1 MKTTRLLLLFV
12 LSLSAFVTRA
22 QDAGD
27 FTFSHLDQSNGMH
40 SLRIYSIQQ
49 APDGAVWWSTKNGVE
64 RYNGVGIRHYLL
76 GDPNIYSD
84 HAGKIIKLCP
94 YAERE
99 GQQNERLGQVA
110 FENNGRIF
118 RYDVIQDRFLL
129 IADVAKLLKSVV
141 NVNDILVTEQGI
153 WIGTNDGVFFLHNQT
168 LTPVK
173 TGVHANYFIRTEHSV
188 LVCTRQGVLEYANR
202 QSLPKAG
209 EQMQQLVNYD
219 VESGYYDPIYNKVWL
234 GGYSS
239 GVRIL
244 SLTPQGKM
252 AACELIES
260 DIDILH
266 NPIRAI
272 CPYSDKTMLV
282 GIDGLG
288 VYAVNRQQNAAG
300 KFVGRPLFDANEG
313 PQGMLHGNGIYAML
327 RDMWGNIFVGSYS
340 GGIDI
345 ARPVG
350 TTIAIFQHMPGNQ
363 QSILNDHVNC
373 VAQMGHHTLVM
384 GTDNGV
390 SMYNLQTKTWTH
402 TCRGCVVLGLTLTPQ
417 GTLLAAT
424 YGKGVMEISADGKA
438 VSRYSKANG
447 VLDDDHVYKLFFDRD
462 GNLWMGCLDG
472 SLVKKNDAGCH
483 YYPIHYV
490 KDILQLPD
498 GQIAVATT
506 YGIHV
511 INPASGKSSLLDYR
525 PAGVKDV
532 NLYVHALYLNSN
544 GKLWIGTDGGG
555 LYIYNLKN
563 RTSRQLT
570 TANGLTSN
578 CVNSI
583 AKDAFGRMLLATD
596 RGLGFA
602 TLQDTTRIIGVNYC
616 YGVDREF
623 ASRAVVNLSNGY
635 MLFGST
641 TGALLINPNHV
652 QEINYTA
659 RLNLV
664 GLHYDDDN
672 NDDKLREKT
681 FQMLADRELY
691 LSYGHRTFE
700 LFFESINLRNQSD
713 IVYQYKVGKG
723 EWSNPTDQQHIRF
736 TTMEP
741 GVHQLAL
748 RCVSRTCGAVL
759 DEVQLTIHIRHPWWN
774 SWWMWLIYICL
785 VALAFYGAWRMYQL
799 HTKYMR
805 LVLNNPGITAKPDVV
820 RNVDAPNPAE
830 EPHDEE
836 GSAFIEKVTQL
847 VVDNLSDTDFTID
860 RLCREMAMSR
870 TLFYVKL
877 KSYTGKSPQ
886 DFIRII
892 RLERA
897 AALLRKGRQVT
908 DAAALAGFDNPKY
921 FSTVFKKYFGVSP
934 SKY

>member
-1 MKTTRLLLLFV
+1 MKITRLLLLLV
-12 LSLSAFVTRA
+12 LSLAAFVTRA
-22 QDAGD
+22 QEAGD
-27 FTFSHLDQSNGMH
+27 FIFSHLDQSNGMH

-84 HAGKIIKLCP
+84 HAGKIIRLCP

-99 GQQNERLGQVA
+99 GQKNEDLGQVA

-118 RYDVIQDRFLL
+118 RYDIIQDRFLL
-129 IADVAKLLKSVV
+129 IVDVAKLLKSVV

-173 TGVHANYFIRTEHSV
+173 TGVHANYFIRTELSV

-209 EQMQQLVNYD
+209 EQMQQLADYD
-219 VESGYYDPIYNKVWL
+219 VESGYYDPKYNKVWL

-272 CPYSDKTMLV
+272 CPYSDKTMMV

-288 VYAVNRQQNAAG
+288 VYAVNRQQDAAG

-313 PQGMLHGNGIYAML
+313 PQGMLHGNGIYALL
-327 RDMWGNIFVGSYS
+327 RDRWGNIFVGSYS

-447 VLDDDHVYKLFFDRD
+447 VLDDDHVYKLLFDRD

-498 GQIAVATT
+498 GLIAVATT
-506 YGIHV
+506 HGIHI
-511 INPASGKSSLLDYR
+511 INPATGKMSELKYA
-525 PAGVKDV
+525 P
-532 NLYVHALYLNSN
+532 
-544 GKLWIGTDGGG
+544 IGTDGGG
-555 LYIYNLKN
+555 IYIYHLD
-563 RTSRQLT
+563 TQICQHLT
-570 TANGLTSN
+570 TKNGLTSN
-578 CVNSI
+578 FVNSI
-583 AKDAFGRMLLATD
+583 IKDVHGRIIIATE
-596 RGLGFA
+596 RGLAFVEPSN
-602 TLQDTTRIIGVNYC
+602 TSRIIGVNYC
-616 YGVDREF
+616 YGVDREYT
-623 ASRAVVNLSNGY
+623 SRSVVNLSNGY
-635 MLFGST
+635 MMLGST
-641 TGALLINPNHV
+641 TGALLIDPNHV
-652 QEINYTA
+652 QEIDYSA

-664 GLHYDDDN
+664 GVSFDDN
-672 NDDKLREKT
+672 DDEKLREKT
-681 FQMLADRELY
+681 FRMLVDRELY
-691 LSYGHRTFE
+691 LSYAHRTFE

-723 EWSNPTDQQHIRF
+723 EWSNPTDHARRSAADYSYPPSVV
-736 TTMEP
+736 ELLVDVVCLYP
-741 GVHQLAL
+741 PPWPDDL
-748 RCVSRTCGAVL
+748 RCLAHSSAAREVCAPGTC
-759 DEVQLTIHIRHPWWN
+759 Q
-774 SWWMWLIYICL
+774 SWSERSC
-785 VALAFYGAWRMYQL
+785 
-799 HTKYMR
+799 
-805 LVLNNPGITAKPDVV
+805 
-820 RNVDAPNPAE
+820 
-830 EPHDEE
+830 
-836 GSAFIEKVTQL
+836 
-847 VVDNLSDTDFTID
+847 
-860 RLCREMAMSR
+860 
-870 TLFYVKL
+870 
-877 KSYTGKSPQ
+877 
-886 DFIRII
+886 
-892 RLERA
+892 RA
-897 AALLRKGRQVT
+897 ASGASCR
-908 DAAALAGFDNPKY
+908 
-921 FSTVFKKYFGVSP
+921 
-934 SKY
+934 

>member
-1 MKTTRLLLLFV
+1 MKNTRLLLLLV
-12 LSLSAFVTRA
+12 LSLAAFVTRA
-22 QDAGD
+22 QEAGD
-27 FTFSHLDQSNGMH
+27 FTFSHLDQGNGMH

-64 RYNGVGIRHYLL
+64 RYNGVSIRHYLL
-76 GDPNIYSD
+76 DDSNIYSD
-84 HAGKIIKLCP
+84 RAGKIIKLCP

-99 GQQNERLGQVA
+99 GLHKENLGQVA

-118 RYDVIQDRFLL
+118 RYDVIQDRFQL

-141 NVNDILVTEQGI
+141 NLNDILMTAQGT
-153 WIGTNDGVFFLHNQT
+153 WVGTNDGVYFLHDQT

-173 TGVHANYFIRTEHSV
+173 TGVHANYFIQTEHSL

-209 EQMQQLVNYD
+209 EQMRQLVEYD
-219 VESGYYDPIYNKVWL
+219 VESGYFDQQYNKVWL
-234 GGYSS
+234 GGYSG
-239 GVRIL
+239 GVCIL
-244 SLTPQGKM
+244 SLSPQGKM
-252 AACELIES
+252 KGCKPIES

-272 CPYSDKTMLV
+272 CPYNDKTMLI

-288 VYAVNRQQNAAG
+288 VYQANRQQDTAG
-300 KFVGRPLFDANEG
+300 NYVGRPLFDANEG

-327 RDMWGNIFVGSYS
+327 CDTWGNIFVGSYS

-350 TTIAIFQHMPGNQ
+350 TTIAIFQHMPNNQ
-363 QSILNDHVNC
+363 QSILNDRVNC
-373 VAQMGHHTLVM
+373 VAQIGSHTLVM

-390 SMYNLQTKTWTH
+390 SMYNMQSKTWTH
-402 TCRGCVVLGLTLTPQ
+402 TCRGSVVLGLTQTPQ

-424 YGKGVMEISADGKA
+424 YGKGVLEISADGR
-438 VSRYSKANG
+438 STPLYSKANG
-447 VLDDDHVYKLFFDRD
+447 ILDDDHVYKLFFDRD

-472 SLVKKNDAGCH
+472 SLVKKTAAGCH

-490 KDILQLPD
+490 KDILQLPE

-511 INPASGKSSLLDYR
+511 INPATGKTSELKYAPQDE
-525 PAGVKDV
+525 KDV
-532 NLYVHALYLNSN
+532 NRYVHTIYLNN
-544 GKLWIGTDGGG
+544 GRELWIGTDGGG
-555 LYIYNLKN
+555 IYVYHLNTK
-563 RTSRQLT
+563 TCQHLT
-570 TANGLTSN
+570 TNNGLTSN
-578 CVNSI
+578 FVNSI
-583 AKDAFGRMLLATD
+583 IKDVHGRIIIATE
-596 RGLGFA
+596 RGLAFA
-602 TLQDTTRIIGVNYC
+602 EPSNHSRIIGVNYC
-616 YGVDREF
+616 YGVDREYT
-623 ASRAVVNLSNGY
+623 SRSVVNLSNGY

-641 TGALLINPNHV
+641 TGALLVDPNHV

-659 RLNLV
+659 KLNLV
-664 GLHYDDDN
+664 GVAFEDNDDDG
-672 NDDKLREKT
+672 LREKT
-681 FQMLADRELY
+681 FRMLADRELY
-691 LSYGHRTFE
+691 LSYAHRTFE

-723 EWSNPTDQQHIRF
+723 EWSIPTEQQHIRF
-736 TTMEP
+736 TSMEP

-748 RCVSRTCGAVL
+748 RCVSRTCGATL
-759 DEVQLTIHIRHPWWN
+759 DEVQLTLHIHQPWWN
-774 SWWMWLIYICL
+774 SWWMWLVYICL
-785 VALAFYGAWRMYQL
+785 VALAFWGAWRIYQL

-805 LVLNNPGITAKPDVV
+805 LVLNNPGITAKPDAD
-820 RNVDAPNPAE
+820 RNEDKQAPAE
-830 EPHDEE
+830 ETHDEE